1 MRPRVRGKMGNASAY
16 QLRSAALE
24 ALGALHAYL
33 DDVAEL
39 KRIYG
44 EHCEEEISA
53 RRAEYEAEV
62 AELDRTLGRS
72 LRESYMGWDENP
84 NWSPS
89 STFEGQDIV
98 IEELDGP
105 GVSTFDSMAVWRD
118 DKCTK

>member
-1 MRPRVRGKMGNASAY
+1 MKPRVRGKMGNASAY

-39 KRIYG
+39 KCNYG

-62 AELDRTLGRS
+62 AEMDRALGRS

-98 IEELDGP
+98 IEELDGLD
-105 GVSTFDSMAVWRD
+105 VSVFDSMAVWRD
-118 DKCTK
+118 DK